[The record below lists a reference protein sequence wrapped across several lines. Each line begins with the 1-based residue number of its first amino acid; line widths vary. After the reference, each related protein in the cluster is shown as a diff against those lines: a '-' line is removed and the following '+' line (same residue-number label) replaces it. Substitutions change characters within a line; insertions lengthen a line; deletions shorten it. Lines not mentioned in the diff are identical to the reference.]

1 MSSPGRVLVV
11 EDDESLRGLLERG
24 LLRRG
29 FDVRV
34 AASAV
39 EAIAIL
45 RESELD
51 ALLTDLRLGAEDG
64 LSLTQ
69 QALQVQPDLPVIVMT
84 AFGNLDTAVG
94 AIRAGAYD
102 FLTKPIDVDAAQLT
116 LDRAVLYR
124 RLKAE
129 LVRVREIV
137 SNNGPLDEM
146 VGESASI
153 RAVRELVRRVAPG
166 DATVLVTGESGTGK
180 EVVARTLHRASE
192 RSSGP
197 FVAVN
202 CAALPENLLESE
214 LFGHVRGAF
223 TDARSS
229 RPGLFAQAS
238 GGTLFLDEVGE
249 IPLTMQPKLLR
260 VLEERR
266 VRPVG
271 GDRELEVDVRIVAAT
286 NRDLR
291 SLADEGKF
299 REDLYFRLAVMEIDL
314 PPLRARGH
322 DVLLIAQRELMR
334 RALRANRSVRG
345 FSPEAGRLLLAYKW
359 PGNVREL
366 QNTIERALAMARF
379 DHITPDDLPERL
391 RSIKPAGTAAVIE
404 LGDELLTLSEIERR
418 YIHHVLEA
426 VQGHRKQ
433 AAKILGLDRK
443 TLYRKLEQ
451 WKTAPEDDE
460 REP

>member
-1 MSSPGRVLVV
+1 MSGPGRVLVV
-11 EDDESLRGLLERG
+11 EDDASLRGLLERG
-24 LLRRG
+24 LQRRG
-29 FDVRV
+29 FEVQA
-34 AASAV
+34 AASAA
-39 EAIAIL
+39 EAVAAL
-45 RESELD
+45 RASEQD

-64 LSLTQ
+64 LALTQ
-69 QALQVQPDLPVIVMT
+69 QALQIQPDLPVVVMT
-84 AFGNLDTAVG
+84 AFGSLDTAVG

-116 LDRAVLYR
+116 LDRAVQYR

-129 LVRVREIV
+129 LVRVREIA
-137 SNNGPLDEM
+137 SSPDPQEEM
-146 VGESASI
+146 VGESATI
-153 RAVRELVRRVAPG
+153 RAVRDLVRRIAPG
-166 DATVLVTGESGTGK
+166 EATVLVTGESGTGK

-192 RSSGP
+192 RAGGP

-229 RPGLFAQAS
+229 RSGLFAQAS

-249 IPLTMQPKLLR
+249 IPLAMQPKLLR

-271 GDRELEVDVRIVAAT
+271 GDRELDVDVRIVAAT

-299 REDLYFRLAVMEIDL
+299 REDLYFRLAVMEVDL

-322 DVLLIAQRELMR
+322 DVLLIAQRELLR
-334 RALRANRSVRG
+334 RALRANKNVRG
-345 FSPEAGRLLLAYKW
+345 FSPEAGQMLLAYKW

-366 QNTIERALAMARF
+366 QNTVERALAMARF
-379 DHITPDDLPERL
+379 DHITPDDLPERV
-391 RSIKPAGTAAVIE
+391 RSIKPAAIAAVIE
-404 LGDELLTLSEIERR
+404 LGDELLPLSEIERR
-418 YIHHVLEA
+418 YIQHVLDA

-451 WKTAPEDDE
+451 WKGAPDSDE
-460 REP
+460 QEP

>member
-1 MSSPGRVLVV
+1 MSERGRVLVV
-11 EDDESLRGLLERG
+11 EDDAALSGLLERG
-24 LLRRG
+24 LARRG
-29 FDVRV
+29 FTV
-34 AASAV
+34 AAVTSA
-39 EAIAIL
+39 EQALAHL

-51 ALLTDLRLGAEDG
+51 ALLTDLRLGGADG
-64 LSLTQ
+64 LQLTQ
-69 QALQVQPDLPVIVMT
+69 QALHIQPDLPVVVMT
-84 AFGNLDTAVG
+84 AFGNLDTAIG

-102 FLTKPIDVDAAQLT
+102 FLTKPIDVDAATLT
-116 LDRAVLYR
+116 LDRAVQYR

-129 LVRVREIV
+129 LVRVRDIA
-137 SNNGPLDEM
+137 SADDRLDDL
-146 VGESASI
+146 VGESGAI
-153 RAVRELVRRVAPG
+153 RQVRDLVRRIAPG

-192 RSSGP
+192 RAGGP

-223 TDARSS
+223 TDARAS

-238 GGTLFLDEVGE
+238 GGTLFLDEIGE
-249 IPLTMQPKLLR
+249 IPLPMQPKLLR

-271 GDRELEVDVRIVAAT
+271 GDREIEVDVRIIAAT

-291 SLADEGKF
+291 ALADEGRF

-322 DVLLIAQRELMR
+322 DVLLIAQRELLR
-334 RALRANRSVRG
+334 RAARASKDVRG
-345 FSPEAGRLLLAYKW
+345 FSPEAARLLLAYSW

-366 QNTIERALAMARF
+366 QNTVERALAMARF
-379 DHITPDDLPERL
+379 DHVAPDDLPERVRTIRVPGAQVAL
-391 RSIKPAGTAAVIE
+391 EV
-404 LGDELLTLSEIERR
+404 GDELLPLAEIERR
-418 YIHHVLEA
+418 YIQFVLEA
-426 VQGHRKQ
+426 VDGHRKQ
-433 AAKILGLDRK
+433 ASKILGLDRK
-443 TLYRKLEQ
+443 TLYRKLGQ
-451 WKTAPEDDE
+451 WKSELDGDDG
-460 REP
+460 